1 MSRRIAA
8 VVLILVLLAGLSFY
22 SQGLVKRAFDACV
35 NYRSPYL
42 FAMPPGEATPGLSA
56 QVVLIV
62 VDGLRA
68 DTALMMRSV
77 QTLREK
83 GTSATLITGQPSLSV
98 PGAANIESGTLQE
111 IHGVTTNWYRGE
123 LKVDT
128 IFAAAQRV
136 GLTWFGADGDSYAR
150 FGQVKASPA
159 RGEWRS
165 FTEMSPEEYD
175 RAVFEAGLA
184 AVKAGTNLVF
194 MHFSATDE
202 MAHAHGADSDQYR
215 QAAATI
221 DGYLGQIVDLTLAR
235 GGTVLITADHGHIA
249 TGGHGGGERAVTHV
263 LLALA
268 GAGVRPG
275 QPGAPELIASQADLA
290 PTVAALIGA
299 PVPSS
304 ATGQILYQLL
314 QEPAGGWSA
323 RAVRE
328 AERQTVFTDQYLVAL
343 KAKPLPPERRDEL
356 KRLEDGLQAG
366 RDVFADAQ
374 RYTAALA
381 AARAEARASALAAT
395 RVRRIPLTV
404 LLALLPLV
412 LFAPFWR
419 TKLFGRAALC
429 GLVYFAGY
437 NFLYFVVHGY
447 RWSFSAFNS
456 EQLMGSFFNARMAE
470 AAASALLA
478 ALALGLIARRLQRRG
493 LALTWVDLAEGS
505 AVTSLSVAYLLELQ
519 ALAFYLVWDVRFPFY
534 LPNLTAGF
542 KFYMDMLQ
550 LVAVGLAALPALAV
564 AVLAGQVRLSSGSG
578 ARA

>member
-1 MSRRIAA
+1 VSRRIA
-8 VVLILVLLAGLSFY
+8 VVALILVLLAGLSFY

-42 FAMPPGEATPGLSA
+42 FAMPPGEGTPGLTA
-56 QVVLIV
+56 QAVLIV

-68 DTALMMRSV
+68 DTALTMRAV
-77 QTLREK
+77 QTLRDK
-83 GTSATLITGQPSLSV
+83 GAAATLITGQPSLSV

-111 IHGVTTNWYRGE
+111 IHGVTTNWYKGE

-128 IFAAAQRV
+128 IFAAAQRA

-150 FGQVKASPA
+150 FGQVTASPA

-165 FTEMSPEEYD
+165 FTEMSPEAYD

-202 MAHAHGADSDQYR
+202 MAHAHGANSDQYR

-249 TGGHGGGERAVTHV
+249 SGGHGGGESAVTHV

-268 GAGVRPG
+268 GAGVRSA
-275 QPGAPELIASQADLA
+275 QPGAQELIASQADLA

-343 KAKPLPPERRDEL
+343 KAEPLPPERRDEL
-356 KRLEDGLQAG
+356 KRLKDGLQAG
-366 RDVFADAQ
+366 HDVFAAAQ
-374 RYTAALA
+374 EYTAALA
-381 AARAEARASALAAT
+381 ATRAEARAHAMTAG
-395 RVRRIPLTV
+395 RVGRIPLTV

-412 LFAPFWR
+412 LFVPLWR
-419 TKLFGRAALC
+419 GKLFSRAVLSS
-429 GLVYFAGY
+429 LVYFIVY

-456 EQLMGSFFNARMAE
+456 EDLMGKFFNGRLFE
-470 AAASALLA
+470 AAAGALLA
-478 ALALGLIARRLQRRG
+478 ALALGLMARRAQRGG
-493 LALTWVDLAEGS
+493 LALTWVDLAEGA
-505 AVTSLSVAYLLELQ
+505 AVTSLSVAYLLGLQ
-519 ALAFYLVWDVRFPFY
+519 ALAFYLIWDVRFPFY
-534 LPNLTAGF
+534 LPNFTAGF

-564 AVLAGQVRLSSGSG
+564 AVFAGQIRFNTKPG

>member
-1 MSRRIAA
+1 MSRRIA
-8 VVLILVLLAGLSFY
+8 VVALILVLLAGLSFY

-42 FAMPPGEATPGLSA
+42 FAMPPGEGTPGLTA
-56 QVVLIV
+56 QAVLIV

-68 DTALMMRSV
+68 DTALTMRAV
-77 QTLREK
+77 QTLRDK
-83 GTSATLITGQPSLSV
+83 GAAATLITGQPSLSV

-111 IHGVTTNWYRGE
+111 IHGVTTNWYKGE

-128 IFAAAQRV
+128 IFAAAQRA

-150 FGQVKASPA
+150 FGQVTASPA

-165 FTEMSPEEYD
+165 FTEMSPEAYD

-202 MAHAHGADSDQYR
+202 MAHAHGANSDQYR

-249 TGGHGGGERAVTHV
+249 SGGHGGGESAVTHV

-268 GAGVRPG
+268 GAGVRSA
-275 QPGAPELIASQADLA
+275 QPGAQELIASQADLA

-343 KAKPLPPERRDEL
+343 KAEPLPPERRDEL
-356 KRLEDGLQAG
+356 KRLKDGLQAG
-366 RDVFADAQ
+366 HDVFAAAQ
-374 RYTAALA
+374 EYTAALA
-381 AARAEARASALAAT
+381 ATRAEARAHAMTAG
-395 RVRRIPLTV
+395 RVGRIPLTV

-412 LFAPFWR
+412 LFVPLWR
-419 TKLFGRAALC
+419 GKLFSRAVLSS
-429 GLVYFAGY
+429 LVYFIVY

-456 EQLMGSFFNARMAE
+456 EDLMGKFFNGRLFE
-470 AAASALLA
+470 AAAGALLA
-478 ALALGLIARRLQRRG
+478 ALALGLMARRAQRGG
-493 LALTWVDLAEGS
+493 LALTWVDLAEGA
-505 AVTSLSVAYLLELQ
+505 AVTSLSVAYLLGLQ
-519 ALAFYLVWDVRFPFY
+519 ALAFYLIWDVRFPFY
-534 LPNLTAGF
+534 LPNFTAGF

-564 AVLAGQVRLSSGSG
+564 AVFAGQIRFNTKPG

>member
-1 MSRRIAA
+1 MSRRIA
-8 VVLILVLLAGLSFY
+8 VVALILVLLAGLSFY

-42 FAMPPGEATPGLSA
+42 FAMPPGEGTPGLTA
-56 QVVLIV
+56 QAVLIV

-68 DTALMMRSV
+68 DTALTMRAV
-77 QTLREK
+77 QTLRDK
-83 GTSATLITGQPSLSV
+83 GAAATLITGQPSLSV

-111 IHGVTTNWYRGE
+111 IHGVTTNWYKGG

-128 IFAAAQRV
+128 IFAAAQRA

-150 FGQVKASPA
+150 FGRVTASPA

-165 FTEMSPEEYD
+165 FTEMSPEAYD

-202 MAHAHGADSDQYR
+202 MAHAHGANSDQYR

-268 GAGVRPG
+268 GAGVRPA
-275 QPGAPELIASQADLA
+275 QPGAQELIASQADLA

-343 KAKPLPPERRDEL
+343 KAEPLPPERRDEL

-381 AARAEARASALAAT
+381 ATRAEARARALTAG
-395 RVRRIPLTV
+395 RVGRIPLTV

-412 LFAPFWR
+412 LFVPLWR
-419 TKLFGRAALC
+419 GKLFSRAALSS
-429 GLVYFAGY
+429 LVYFIAY

-456 EQLMGSFFNARMAE
+456 EDLMGKFFNGRLFE
-470 AAASALLA
+470 AAVSALLA
-478 ALALGLIARRLQRRG
+478 ALALGLMARRAQRGG
-493 LALTWVDLAEGS
+493 LALTWVDLAEG
-505 AVTSLSVAYLLELQ
+505 ATVTSLSVAYLLGLQ
-519 ALAFYLVWDVRFPFY
+519 ALAFYLIWDVRFPFY
-534 LPNLTAGF
+534 LPNFTAGF

-564 AVLAGQVRLSSGSG
+564 AVFAGQVRLSSGPG

>member
-1 MSRRIAA
+1 MSRRIA
-8 VVLILVLLAGLSFY
+8 VVALILVLLAGLSFY
-22 SQGLVKRAFDACV
+22 SQRLVKRAFDACV

-42 FAMPPGEATPGLSA
+42 FAMPPGEGTPGLTGQA
-56 QVVLIV
+56 VLIV

-68 DTALMMRSV
+68 DAALTMRAV
-77 QTLREK
+77 QALREK
-83 GTSATLITGQPSLSV
+83 GALATLVTGQPSLSV

-111 IHGVTTNWYRGE
+111 IHGVTTNWYQGE

-128 IFAAAQRV
+128 IFAAAQRA

-150 FGQVKASPA
+150 FGQVAASPA

-165 FTEMSPEEYD
+165 FTDLSPEEYD
-175 RAVFEAGLA
+175 RAVFESGLTA
-184 AVKAGTNLVF
+184 IKAGTNLVF

-202 MAHAHGADSDQYR
+202 MAHAHGANSDQYR

-268 GAGVRPG
+268 GSGVRPR
-275 QPGAPELIASQADLA
+275 QAGAPELVASQADLA

-304 ATGQILYQLL
+304 ATGQILYELL
-314 QEPAGGWSA
+314 QEPAGGWSV

-328 AERQTVFTDQYLVAL
+328 AERQTIFTDQYLVAL
-343 KAKPLPPERRDEL
+343 KAEPLPPGRRDEL

-366 RDVFADAQ
+366 RDVLADAQ

-381 AARAEARASALAAT
+381 DTRAEARARALAAG
-395 RVRRIPLTV
+395 RVGRIPLTV

-412 LFAPFWR
+412 LFVPFWR
-419 TKLFGRAALC
+419 SELFSRAALSS
-429 GLVYFAGY
+429 LVYFIAY
-437 NFLYFVVHGY
+437 NFLYFAVHGY

-456 EQLMGSFFNARMAE
+456 EDLMSRFFNGRLLE
-470 AAASALLA
+470 AAVSALLA
-478 ALALGLIARRLQRRG
+478 ALALGLVARRMQRGER
-493 LALTWVDLAEGS
+493 ALTWVDLAEGA
-505 AVTSLSVAYLLELQ
+505 AVTSLGIAYLLGLQ
-519 ALAFYLVWDVRFPFY
+519 ALAFYLIWDVRFPFY
-534 LPNLTAGF
+534 LPDLTAGF

-550 LVAVGLAALPALAV
+550 LVAVGLTALPTLAV
-564 AVLAGQVRLSSGSG
+564 AVFAGQIRRSARPG